1 MKARVVDDDHH
12 DIDRNLWSDGGVGLK
27 VEGAI
32 DHVTERE
39 GAGVR
44 GRDGDRHGKAE
55 PAVQTREDRQIDAEA
70 ETVNQAKA
78 KNRRCDERSES
89 ERKAIDD
96 RLTPRVESVGQAWLS
111 GPQFVLHNG
120 TVP

>member
-1 MKARVVDDDHH
+1 MAANPVDTPRMKARVVDDDHH

-32 DHVTERE
+32 EHVTERE

-55 PAVQTREDRQIDAEA
+55 PAVQTHEDRQIDAEA
-70 ETVNQAKA
+70 ETVDQAEA
-78 KNRRCDERSES
+78 KKCRCNDRSES
-89 ERKAIDD
+89 QRKPTGEP
-96 RLTPRVESVGQAWLS
+96 LTPRVESVGQA
-111 GPQFVLHNG
+111 
-120 TVP
+120 